1 LNKILRESN
10 GWWKRADT
18 LRFTEV
24 FVETFSLS
32 LSLEIAISKLYK
44 QEEEEEEGKKE
55 VQ

>member
-10 GWWKRADT
+10 GWWKCAHT

-44 QEEEEEEGKKE
+44 QKEEEEGKKE